1 MVQTRLDKDAAVCA
15 LEITAPKAP
24 ASPARSR
31 RPADNNLGKMK
42 LYDTYLFDADGT
54 LFDTVDLICQCFDY
68 VLEKYGGQSLPRER
82 IMAGIGSPLVT
93 QIVNH
98 LGPGLDYDMI
108 LGDYLQYQL
117 QAMEGNVK
125 LFPGVAAVLAALQ
138 GSGRRLAV
146 VTSRK
151 RLSLE
156 ALLQATATSRY
167 FNVLVTPEDTGRHK
181 PDPEPVLKAM
191 ALLGADRDTT
201 VFVGDAHFDICS
213 GAGAGIDTVF
223 VRWSHFDSSVLP
235 VAPTWTIG
243 SMREL
248 CAALPGRF
256 AGQQYPLPDL
266 G

>member
-1 MVQTRLDKDAAVCA
+1 
-15 LEITAPKAP
+15 
-24 ASPARSR
+24 
-31 RPADNNLGKMK
+31 MK

-54 LFDTVDLICQCFDY
+54 LFDTMDLICQCFDY

-108 LGDYLQYQL
+108 LNDYLQYQL
-117 QAMEGNVK
+117 QVMEGNVK
-125 LFPGVAAVLAALQ
+125 LFPEVATVLATLQ
-138 GSGRRLAV
+138 ENGRRLAV

-156 ALLQATATSRY
+156 VLLQTTDTSKY
-167 FNVLVTPEDTGRHK
+167 FDVLVTPEDTGRHK
-181 PDPEPVLKAM
+181 PDPEPALKAM
-191 ALLGADRDTT
+191 ALLKADKDKT

-223 VRWSHFDSSVLP
+223 VKWSHFDPSALP
-235 VAPTWTIG
+235 VSPTWTIR
-243 SMREL
+243 SMQEL
-248 CAALPGRF
+248 CEALPGHF
-256 AGQQYPLPDL
+256 AG
-266 G
+266 